1 MRFDPGLTRGTG
13 GMAPGLVVARTPD
26 GDYNFL
32 DLAATAFDLTDRG
45 VKGRAAPHALD
56 AYLYAERGVYRSG
69 ETVDLTALLRDAKG
83 VAVTGLPLTLVVK
96 RPDGV
101 EYKRVAVADQ
111 GMGGRAFSLALL
123 AGAQSGTWRV
133 EAFADPN
140 SPAIGATSF
149 LVEDYVPERLDLKLT
164 PQQQAVHAGE
174 TARIDADAR
183 YLYGAPGAGLD
194 VSGDITVEAASD
206 PSLPGLP
213 GFITGLQDE
222 DFEAVKGDIAA
233 SFTTDA
239 NGHVTVAAPV
249 PDVTAPRPLEAKFV
263 LRAAEPGGRAV
274 ERTLTLPI
282 LPKNGEIGVKK
293 TFSDLG
299 EGATATFDVVAV
311 TADGKRTARQG
322 VHWSLYRIS
331 NDYQWYNSDGRWNF
345 ERVKSSRRIAD
356 GSLDLGTDE
365 PGKIAAQVG
374 LGQHRLDLRSDDPN
388 DAPTS
393 ITFDVGW
400 GGDRDGRHARPPRRH
415 ARQDQLPAGR
425 GHETA
430 HRLALRRRGDDRD
443 QRRQDRRTAHGRPR
457 SSATTT

>member
-1 MRFDPGLTRGTG
+1 M
-13 GMAPGLVVARTPD
+13 
-26 GDYNFL
+26 
-32 DLAATAFDLTDRG
+32 
-45 VKGRAAPHALD
+45 
-56 AYLYAERGVYRSG
+56 
-69 ETVDLTALLRDAKG
+69 
-83 VAVTGLPLTLVVK
+83 
-96 RPDGV
+96 
-101 EYKRVAVADQ
+101 
-111 GMGGRAFSLALL
+111 
-123 AGAQSGTWRV
+123 
-133 EAFADPN
+133 
-140 SPAIGATSF
+140 
-149 LVEDYVPERLDLKLT
+149 
-164 PQQQAVHAGE
+164 
-174 TARIDADAR
+174 
-183 YLYGAPGAGLD
+183 
-194 VSGDITVEAASD
+194 
-206 PSLPGLP
+206 
-213 GFITGLQDE
+213 
-222 DFEAVKGDIAA
+222 
-233 SFTTDA
+233 
-239 NGHVTVAAPV
+239 
-249 PDVTAPRPLEAKFV
+249 PDVAAPRPLEAKFV

-293 TFSDLG
+293 TFSDLD

-331 NDYQWYNSDGRWNF
+331 NDYQWYNSDGRWSF

-356 GSLDLGTDE
+356 GSLDLGTGE

-443 QRRQDRRTAHGRPR
+443 QRRQDRRNAHRRPR